1 MTEADA
7 LRAFCLEATRASGL
21 TVVGDCFYQFEAAGV
36 TGAVLLAESHLA
48 VHTWPEK
55 QLITVDLY
63 VCNVCR
69 NNDSKALWLFDRIL
83 EAFQAERVTSRSIDR
98 NLGEAPIA

>member
-7 LRAFCLEATRASGL
+7 LRAFCLDATSESGL
-21 TVVGDCFYQFEAAGV
+21 TVVGDCFYQFDGAGV

-63 VCNVCR
+63 VCNLCC
-69 NNDSKALWLFDRIL
+69 NNDSKALWLFDRIV
-83 EAFQAERVTSRSIDR
+83 ESFRPDHVSSRSIDR